1 MITECTALIKT
12 HDYRPR
18 RNPRV
23 SELPSFLAK
32 KRLPMRFSYVH
43 GHCCRN
49 ADYKPLLFRILLSI
63 LASTITIL
71 YCIVQSLNNTNNV
84 TKHVLDVLK
93 IVNQ

>member
-63 LASTITIL
+63 LASTITI
-71 YCIVQSLNNTNNV
+71 SLNNTNNV